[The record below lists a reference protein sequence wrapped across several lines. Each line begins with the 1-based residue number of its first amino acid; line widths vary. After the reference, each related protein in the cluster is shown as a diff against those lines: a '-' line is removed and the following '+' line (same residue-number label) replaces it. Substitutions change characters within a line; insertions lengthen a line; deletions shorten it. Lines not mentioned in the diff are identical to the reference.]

1 MKTGEIIGELARKK
15 NINLRQL
22 AIKADVPYNT
32 LYAIVKRKS
41 DRINPGTLQ
50 RIADALG
57 VHIFDLNGIGKEL
70 DKYVPKLE
78 DISFP
83 PDISPSEKARIV
95 ALLKSNPRDLYNM
108 LSDEDKEEF
117 WKIRYDYDIDMDRAA
132 IADIIREI
140 GMPHGPAGKAT
151 VAETRKLLRRV
162 AEIYGEN
169 AAILLRLTSCMD
181 ESGEIKV
188 VEYAKSIFQ
197 EHIDR
202 TVFPAESPGGGK

>member
-41 DRINPGTLQ
+41 DRIDPGTLQ

-83 PDISPSEKARIV
+83 PDISPSEKERIIE
-95 ALLKSNPRDLYNM
+95 LLKSNPRILYNA
-108 LSDEDKEEF
+108 LSDEEKEEF
-117 WKIRYDYDIDMDRAA
+117 WKIKRDYEADVDQVAQDYNNLDQWGKKAVRAVISA
-132 IADIIREI
+132 EQER
-140 GMPHGPAGKAT
+140 MHGTEGKDT
-151 VAETRKLLRRV
+151 TTL
-162 AEIYGEN
+162 
-169 AAILLRLTSCMD
+169 
-181 ESGEIKV
+181 
-188 VEYAKSIFQ
+188 
-197 EHIDR
+197 
-202 TVFPAESPGGGK
+202 PPPPESP

>member
-1 MKTGEIIGELARKK
+1 MTTGERIKAARKAAGMTQK
-15 NINLRQL
+15 ELGERLGLAFQSVAQWENDLR
-22 AIKADVPYNT
+22 
-32 LYAIVKRKS
+32 
-41 DRINPGTLQ
+41 NPKIETLQ

-57 VHIFDLNGIGKEL
+57 VHIFDLTGIGKEL
-70 DKYVPKLE
+70 DKYVFELDE
-78 DISFP
+78 SSLP
-83 PDISPSEKARIV
+83 PDISPSEKERII
-95 ALLKSNPRDLYNM
+95 ALLKSNPRILYNA
-108 LSDEDKEEF
+108 LSDEEKEEF

-151 VAETRKLLRRV
+151 VAETRKLLCRV